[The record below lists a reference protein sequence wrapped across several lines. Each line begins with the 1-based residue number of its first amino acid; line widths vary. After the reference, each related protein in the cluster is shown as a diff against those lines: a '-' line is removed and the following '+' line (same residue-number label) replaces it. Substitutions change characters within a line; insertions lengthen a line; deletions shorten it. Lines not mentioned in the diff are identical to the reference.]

1 MRKITLDGIGLRGSS
16 ALLSPNTRSSSA
28 VHGIQVSNLT
38 FTYES
43 AKTPVLN
50 NISLDI
56 QPGEFI
62 IVTGP
67 SGSGKSTL
75 ARCLTG
81 FIPNEY
87 PGHFYGTITIEGFD
101 TQTHAIRH
109 LARLISLI
117 QQDPDSQLVTLQ
129 VQNEVAFGLENFQT
143 TPDTIQPKIH
153 KALSAVNATN
163 LYQRSTHT
171 LSGGEKQKV
180 VIASFLGLQSPILIF
195 DEPTARLD
203 LQTTKEVINSM
214 ERLHQQGITIIVIE
228 HRIQPFLNLASRIV
242 IMNEGQINYDGTPHQ
257 LAAEPKLLLDL
268 GITIHPSEYSETPSD
283 LIQSQ
288 QNLFE
293 VHHLNFTYP
302 RIEEKSKPQPVLQ
315 NLTFSVSS
323 GEIIALMGANGSG
336 KSTLLLQLMGLLKPD
351 SGTIHLQN
359 QNIHERPVSELAKD
373 IGFVFQNPLHQ
384 LFATTVKDEIL
395 LASKHLGC
403 PEPAVAQERAKQL
416 LEYFGLLTY
425 KEQSPYTLSLG
436 EQRRLT
442 IASILLHK
450 PQVLLLDE
458 PFIGQDYRNVH
469 HLMTVVRQ
477 EASQGAAVLLATHDT
492 TIAKQYCHR
501 LLFLF
506 EGRLLIDAPVRQGL
520 EYMAML
526 EHTANWQKPQVTE
539 EVLEN

>member
-1 MRKITLDGIGLRGSS
+1 MS
-16 ALLSPNTRSSSA
+16 SPNPRSLSS

-43 AKTPVLN
+43 AKTPALN

-56 QPGEFI
+56 QSGEFI
-62 IVTGP
+62 IFAGP

-87 PGHFYGTITIEGFD
+87 PGLFHGTITVDGVD
-101 TQTHAIRH
+101 TQTHEIRH
-109 LARLISLI
+109 LARSISLI

-129 VQNEVAFGLENFQT
+129 VPNEVAFGLENFLT
-143 TPDTIQPKIH
+143 PPDTIQSKIH
-153 KALSAVNATN
+153 SVLSAVNATN
-163 LYQRSTHT
+163 LHQRSTHS
-171 LSGGEKQKV
+171 LSRGEKQKV

-203 LQTTKEVINSM
+203 PQTTKEVINTM
-214 ERLHQQGITIIVIE
+214 EKLHQQGITILVIE

-242 IMNEGQINYDGTPHQ
+242 LMNEGQIHYDGTPHQ
-257 LAAEPKLLLDL
+257 LTEQPKMLLDL
-268 GITIHPSEYSETPSD
+268 GIALHPSEYSETTSD

-288 QNLFE
+288 QNLIE
-293 VHHLNFTYP
+293 VHNLNFTYP
-302 RIEEKSKPQPVLQ
+302 RVEEKFKPQPALQ
-315 NLTFSVSS
+315 NLTFSVSPR
-323 GEIIALMGANGSG
+323 EIIALMGANGSG
-336 KSTLLLQLMGLLKPD
+336 KSTLLLQLIGLLKPD
-351 SGTIHLQN
+351 SGTIYLQN

-384 LFATTVKDEIL
+384 LFTPTVKDEIL
-395 LASKHLGC
+395 LASKHLGY
-403 PEPAVAQERAKQL
+403 PEPAEAQERAEQL
-416 LEYFGLLTY
+416 LEYFGLLAY
-425 KEQSPYTLSLG
+425 QEQSPYALSLG

-469 HLMTVVRQ
+469 HLMAVVRH
-477 EASQGAAVLLATHDT
+477 EASLGAAVLLATHDI
-492 TIAKQYCHR
+492 TIAEQYCHR

-520 EYMAML
+520 EYMAMM
-526 EHTANWQKPQVTE
+526 EHTADWQKPQVTE
-539 EVLEN
+539 EVLEE